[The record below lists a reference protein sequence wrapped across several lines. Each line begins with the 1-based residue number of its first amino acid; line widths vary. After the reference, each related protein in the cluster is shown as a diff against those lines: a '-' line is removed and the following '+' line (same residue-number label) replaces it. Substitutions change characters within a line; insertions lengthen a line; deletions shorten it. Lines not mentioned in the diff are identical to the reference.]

1 MRIDLYNHN
10 KIAYD
15 NALFLLQAEKKAAVI
30 HPTGTGKSFIAFK
43 LCEDNPDKTICWLSP
58 SEYIFDT
65 QLENLKRATGG
76 YVPQNISFFTYAKLM
91 NMSKAE
97 IAEIKPDYI
106 ILDEFHRCGAQMW
119 GQGVETLLS
128 EYPDTP
134 ILGLS
139 ATAIRYLDNQ
149 RNMADELFE
158 GNIASE
164 MSLGE
169 AIVQGIL
176 APPKYVISTF
186 SCQKDLEKYKK
197 RVSRAK
203 SKIVREEGEKYLDS
217 LKRALDKA
225 DGLDEIFNKHMT
237 ERAGKYI
244 VFCSDYE
251 HMCQMKELAGEWF
264 YKVDKSPHIYSMY
277 SEDPASDKEF
287 AAFKADNDNMHLRLL
302 YCIDALNEGVHVDD
316 ISGVILLRPTVSP
329 IIYKQQIGRA
339 LQTGI
344 KESSVIFDIVMN
356 IENLYSIGTIEEE
369 MRLAVSYYR
378 SHGLESN
385 IVNEHF
391 RVIDEVKDCL
401 SLFDK
406 LNETLTASWDYMYE
420 EAKKY
425 YEQNGNLEIP
435 KRYKTPDGYSLGT
448 WILTQKRVYNG
459 LVGGILTQE
468 RIYKLNKIGMIWES
482 HRDMLWQR
490 YFDAAT
496 EYSKIYGNLDIP
508 ALYIT
513 DDGLKLGN
521 WIANLRT
528 SRKNG
533 FDSKYLT
540 NDRIKA
546 LDEIGM
552 IWKVADYMWQQYY
565 GACLTYY
572 GTNGNL
578 DIPYRYVTGDGLKL
592 GCWLN
597 NIRTAYKKG
606 ESRLSQ
612 EQISQLNEL
621 GMVWDK
627 KHERDWNIFYE
638 AARIYFE
645 TYGSLNVP
653 TSYKTSD
660 GVALGKWIERQRNN
674 KKLSE
679 KRKSRLDNIGIVW
692 NKDNSWDIRFALA
705 KAYFDENGNLNMST
719 SYVANGIWLG
729 KWLSEQRK
737 KYKSGKLPVEHM
749 RQLETLNID
758 WTANIQK
765 KYDEIWLGYF
775 KKVKVYFDK
784 YGNISDIGNSLSE
797 KDKKLDIWL
806 AKQRQ
811 CYKDGKLSNKKIKL
825 LESVGIVWNT
835 YADAWETGFLHA
847 KKYYETNG
855 NLNISAS
862 YVDDS
867 GYTLGIWI
875 TNQRY
880 NYRHPSG
887 NKKITENQKK
897 RLESIGMVWNSRVRQ
912 WEKLY
917 KSAEIYFNEHG
928 NLNAPAGYKTADGY
942 SLKEWLRTQR
952 NNRTKG
958 TLSNDKIER
967 LNKIGIDW
975 LSPAARNWETY
986 FSACEKYY
994 MTYGNLEIGTTYT
1007 DENGLC
1013 IGRWLKKQRKNKAKL
1028 KINGENG
1035 NQIKRLESIG
1045 IAWKNSNTADVLNVS
1060 DSNSIQKDELRSYAV

>member
-1 MRIDLYNHN
+1 MQIDLYNHN

-15 NALFLLQAEKKAAVI
+15 NALFLLQTEKKAAVI
-30 HPTGTGKSFIAFK
+30 HLTGTGKSFIAFK

-97 IAEIKPDYI
+97 ISAIKPDYI

-128 EYPDTP
+128 VYSDTP

-149 RNMADELFE
+149 RNMADELFD

-176 APPKYVISTF
+176 APPKYVLSTF

-203 SKIVREEGEKYLDS
+203 SKIVREEGEKYLDA

-244 VFCSDYE
+244 IFCSDYE
-251 HMCQMKELAGEWF
+251 HMCQMKELSGEWF
-264 YKVDKSPHIYSMY
+264 YKVDKNPHIYSMY
-277 SEDPASDKEF
+277 SEEPTSDKEF
-287 AAFKADNDNMHLRLL
+287 AAFKADSDNTHLRLL

-344 KESSVIFDIVMN
+344 KQSSVIFDIVMN
-356 IENLYSIGTIEEE
+356 IESLYSIGTVEEE

-391 RVIDEVKDCL
+391 RVIDEVKDCI

-435 KRYKTPDGYSLGT
+435 KRYKTPDGYSLGI

-468 RIYKLNKIGMIWES
+468 RIYKLNKIGMIWKS

-490 YFDAAT
+490 YFDAAKS
-496 EYSKIYGNLDIP
+496 YSKIHGNLDIP

-521 WIANLRT
+521 WITNLRT

-533 FDSKYLT
+533 FNNRYLT
-540 NDRIKA
+540 EDRIKA

-552 IWKVADYMWQQYY
+552 IWKTADYMWQQYY

-572 GTNGNL
+572 ATNKNL
-578 DIPYRYVTGDGLKL
+578 DIPYNYVTGEGVKL
-592 GCWLN
+592 GIWIN
-597 NIRTAYKKG
+597 NIRTAYKNG
-606 ESRLSQ
+606 SGRLSQ
-612 EQISQLNEL
+612 KQISALNEI
-621 GMVWDK
+621 GMVWNK
-627 KHERDWNIFYE
+627 KHEQVWNDCYK
-638 AARIYFE
+638 AAKLYFE
-645 TYGSLNVP
+645 THGSLNVP
-653 TSYKTSD
+653 VSYKTAD
-660 GVALGKWIERQRNN
+660 GFALGKWIDRQRRNI
-674 KKLSE
+674 KISE
-679 KRKSRLDNIGIVW
+679 TRRAMLDGIGMIW
-692 NKDNSWDIRFALA
+692 DKENSWDIRFRLA
-705 KAYFDENGNLNMST
+705 KAYFEKNGNLNIST
-719 SYVANGIWLG
+719 NYVSDGIWLG
-729 KWLSEQRK
+729 KWVSEQNK
-737 KYKSGKLPVEHM
+737 KYRSGKLSAECIG
-749 RQLETLNID
+749 RLEMLNID
-758 WTANIQK
+758 W
-765 KYDEIWLGYF
+765 D
-775 KKVKVYFDK
+775 
-784 YGNISDIGNSLSE
+784 
-797 KDKKLDIWL
+797 
-806 AKQRQ
+806 
-811 CYKDGKLSNKKIKL
+811 
-825 LESVGIVWNT
+825 
-835 YADAWETGFLHA
+835 
-847 KKYYETNG
+847 G
-855 NLNISAS
+855 NLQEKHN
-862 YVDDS
+862 VK
-867 GYTLGIWI
+867 GILV
-875 TNQRY
+875 Q
-880 NYRHPSG
+880 
-887 NKKITENQKK
+887 
-897 RLESIGMVWNSRVRQ
+897 
-912 WEKLY
+912 
-917 KSAEIYFNEHG
+917 
-928 NLNAPAGYKTADGY
+928 
-942 SLKEWLRTQR
+942 
-952 NNRTKG
+952 
-958 TLSNDKIER
+958 NDKI
-967 LNKIGIDW
+967 G
-975 LSPAARNWETY
+975 S
-986 FSACEKYY
+986 C
-994 MTYGNLEIGTTYT
+994 
-1007 DENGLC
+1007 
-1013 IGRWLKKQRKNKAKL
+1013 
-1028 KINGENG
+1028 
-1035 NQIKRLESIG
+1035 
-1045 IAWKNSNTADVLNVS
+1045 VV
-1060 DSNSIQKDELRSYAV
+1060 

>member
-1 MRIDLYNHN
+1 
-10 KIAYD
+10 
-15 NALFLLQAEKKAAVI
+15 
-30 HPTGTGKSFIAFK
+30 
-43 LCEDNPDKTICWLSP
+43 
-58 SEYIFDT
+58 
-65 QLENLKRATGG
+65 
-76 YVPQNISFFTYAKLM
+76 
-91 NMSKAE
+91 
-97 IAEIKPDYI
+97 
-106 ILDEFHRCGAQMW
+106 
-119 GQGVETLLS
+119 
-128 EYPDTP
+128 
-134 ILGLS
+134 
-139 ATAIRYLDNQ
+139 
-149 RNMADELFE
+149 MADELFD

-169 AIVQGIL
+169 AIVRGIL
-176 APPKYVISTF
+176 APPKYVLSTF

-203 SKIVREEGEKYLDS
+203 SKIVREEGEKYLDA

-237 ERAGKYI
+237 ERTGKYI
-244 VFCSDYE
+244 IFCSDYE

-287 AAFKADNDNMHLRLL
+287 AAFKADNDNTHLRLL

-344 KESSVIFDIVMN
+344 KQSSVIFDIVMN
-356 IENLYSIGTIEEE
+356 IENLYSIGTVEEE

-385 IVNEHF
+385 IINEHF
-391 RVIDEVKDCL
+391 RVIDEVKECL

-406 LNETLTASWDYMYE
+406 LNETLTASWDFMYA

-425 YEQNGNLEIP
+425 YEQNGNIEIP
-435 KRYKTPDGYSLGT
+435 KRYKTPNGYSLGT

-459 LVGGILTQE
+459 LVGGILTEE
-468 RIYKLNKIGMIWES
+468 RIDKLNAIGMVWES

-540 NDRIKA
+540 SERIKA

-565 GACLTYY
+565 GACLMYY

-592 GCWLN
+592 GYWLN

-606 ESRLSQ
+606 ESRISQ

-621 GMVWDK
+621 GMVW
-627 KHERDWNIFYE
+627 
-638 AARIYFE
+638 
-645 TYGSLNVP
+645 
-653 TSYKTSD
+653 
-660 GVALGKWIERQRNN
+660 N
-674 KKLSE
+674 KE
-679 KRKSRLDNIGIVW
+679 K
-692 NKDNSWDIRFALA
+692 SWDIRFALA

-719 SYVANGIWLG
+719 NYVVNGIWIG

-806 AKQRQ
+806 SKQRQ
-811 CYKDGKLSNKKIKL
+811 CYKEAKLSDEKIKL

-847 KKYYETNG
+847 KNIMKQTET
-855 NLNISAS
+855 LI
-862 YVDDS
+862 
-867 GYTLGIWI
+867 
-875 TNQRY
+875 
-880 NYRHPSG
+880 
-887 NKKITENQKK
+887 
-897 RLESIGMVWNSRVRQ
+897 
-912 WEKLY
+912 
-917 KSAEIYFNEHG
+917 
-928 NLNAPAGYKTADGY
+928 
-942 SLKEWLRTQR
+942 LRF
-952 NNRTKG
+952 
-958 TLSNDKIER
+958 
-967 LNKIGIDW
+967 
-975 LSPAARNWETY
+975 P
-986 FSACEKYY
+986 
-994 MTYGNLEIGTTYT
+994 M
-1007 DENGLC
+1007 
-1013 IGRWLKKQRKNKAKL
+1013 
-1028 KINGENG
+1028 
-1035 NQIKRLESIG
+1035 
-1045 IAWKNSNTADVLNVS
+1045 
-1060 DSNSIQKDELRSYAV
+1060 